1 MILVLVAVVRSS
13 NNAMDVHKREEK
25 LIKEESQNSNT
36 NFYWENGFCV
46 FTELF
51 LLKRGHCCGNGCRH
65 CPYEP
70 KHQYGNKN
78 IDPKVLQ
85 KL

>member
-1 MILVLVAVVRSS
+1 MTHVHAVVVRSS
-13 NNAMDVHKREEK
+13 SNAMAVHNC
-25 LIKEESQNSNT
+25 ESKGNDAMKNTNS
-36 NFYWENGFCV
+36 NFYWEDGFCV
-46 FTELF
+46 FTEQF
-51 LLKRGHCCGNGCRH
+51 LLKRGQCCGNGCRH

-70 KHQYGNKN
+70 KHNYGSKE